1 MKILQLMMSL
11 ITLIG
16 IFVFGKREGKLPFL
30 NDREIVAM
38 NPNIDGYPLNRDR
51 LDLAHKKPISRC
63 FNNVVGN
70 RVFNLQSSRDR
81 FLLDLSMVTLNRSR
95 NYYLHDHIFARPGA
109 DLLDTC
115 DIQYLGNPVCTNCC
129 KTKYTGKIIRTKV
142 HKISGMRTCSFLYK
156 VYNPLTKDYMIVSDR
171 RFGVKHD

>member
-11 ITLIG
+11 ISLIG
-16 IFVFGKREGKLPFL
+16 IFVFGKREGKWPFL

-38 NPNIDGYPLNRDR
+38 NPNFDGNPPNRDR
-51 LDLAHKKPISRC
+51 LDLAHKKPNSRC
-63 FNNVVGN
+63 FTYVEGN
-70 RVFNLQSSRDR
+70 GVFNLQSTPKGS
-81 FLLDLSMVTLNRSR
+81 LLDLSTVRLNRSR
-95 NYYLHDHIFARPGA
+95 NYFLHDHILARPDA
-109 DLLDTC
+109 ELLNTC

-156 VYNPLTKDYMIVSDR
+156 VYNPLTKDYLIVSDR